1 MATFLQLQQRVSKR
15 LLDPSNAAV
24 ALSDVKEAINEAIE
38 YWKFRRFWFNT
49 VRDTG
54 TMTAQSG
61 VIPVP
66 DDFLVPFMEDGGFE
80 IEYSN
85 MRYPLR
91 KLNQASYDGLWLGNG
106 YGLPL
111 YYANLAGVYNAYPLP
126 DRAYTVRRNYLKDY
140 VALSADGDTND
151 FTTHGAKLIEY
162 WALTDLHRDFRQDPK
177 MSDAYYESAQ
187 DEYKNLQ
194 VMTTKSNATGGL
206 VLHSHL
212 GGY

>member
-1 MATFLQLQQRVSKR
+1 MATFLQLQQRVSRR
-15 LLDPSNAAV
+15 LLDPSNVAV
-24 ALSDVKEAINEAIE
+24 ALEDVKLAINEAIE

-54 TMTAQSG
+54 TMTIQDST
-61 VIPVP
+61 IPLP
-66 DDFLVPFMEDGGFE
+66 SDFLVPFQDDGGFE

-85 MRYPLR
+85 MRYPLA
-91 KLNQASYDGLWLGNG
+91 KLNQQAYDGIWLGNG

-111 YYANLAGVYNAYPLP
+111 YYANLSGVYHTYPIP

-140 VALSADGDTND
+140 AELVNNSDSND
-151 FTTHGAKLIEY
+151 FTTYGSKLTEY
-162 WALTDLHRDFRQDPK
+162 WALADLHRDFRQDPK

-194 VMTTKSNATGGL
+194 IMTAKSNATGGL
-206 VLHSHL
+206 TLHSHL